1 MAFSRDGLARIGG
14 SGSANTVW
22 IYSSIDAPATV
33 AGSGYFN
40 NASAEL
46 SVGDLVLIVDTDAPA
61 VTVSFVI
68 SNSAGVVDCA
78 SGTAVGNV

>member
-1 MAFSRDGLARIGG
+1 MAFSRDGLSRIGG
-14 SGSANTVW
+14 SGDANAVW
-22 IYSSIDAPATV
+22 VYSSTESPATV

-46 SVGDLVLIVDTDAPA
+46 TVGDVVLIVDTDAPA

-78 SGTAVGNV
+78 SGTALGNV